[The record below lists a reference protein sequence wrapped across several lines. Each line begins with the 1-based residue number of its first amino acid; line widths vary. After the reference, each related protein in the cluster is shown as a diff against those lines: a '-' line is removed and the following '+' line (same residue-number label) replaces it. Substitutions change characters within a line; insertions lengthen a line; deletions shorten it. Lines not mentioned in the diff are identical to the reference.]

1 MAMLNNHRVMVDGI
15 IWHLASGYLALG
27 SRRGSQGF
35 VQRRAALVHLPP
47 RKNPLWLE
55 NRPRNWRF
63 QWEKHGNG
71 MHILEKCRYKWRFIA
86 RKIIYKQ
93 ASVHCHV

>member
-1 MAMLNNHRVMVDGI
+1 MVDGI

-47 RKNPLWLE
+47 RLSNPMWLE
-55 NRPRNWRF
+55 NRHIGIGGFNGKNMENVM
-63 QWEKHGNG
+63 QIIANIGN
-71 MHILEKCRYKWRFIA
+71 MPL
-86 RKIIYKQ
+86 
-93 ASVHCHV
+93 